1 METTKIVREEGTGEK
16 FFIIRTIFLGQGIA
30 GHLA

>member
-1 METTKIVREEGTGEK
+1 METTKIVREAGDK